1 MKEQVK
7 QVSIDD
13 KMKLWRKDMFSPKNA
28 AAAINKQEVL
38 LDN

>member
-28 AAAINKQEVL
+28 AAINKQEVL